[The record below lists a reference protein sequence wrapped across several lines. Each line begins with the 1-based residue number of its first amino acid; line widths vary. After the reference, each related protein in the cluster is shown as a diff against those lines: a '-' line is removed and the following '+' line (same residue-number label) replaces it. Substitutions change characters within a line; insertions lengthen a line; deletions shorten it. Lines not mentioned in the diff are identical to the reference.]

1 MATKYPKVY
10 NLCNSPYVIEME
22 ADMRILLIATNRH
35 NRLQSRMNAQ
45 PLPIGLAYIAGHID
59 QERHELKV
67 LDLMF
72 SGEDYLE
79 IVENTV
85 VEFQPDLVGI
95 SLRNLSNHSYL
106 NTQWALPLTKAVIGR
121 IRENTL
127 SLIHI

>member
-1 MATKYPKVY
+1 
-10 NLCNSPYVIEME
+10 
-22 ADMRILLIATNRH
+22 MRILLIATNRH

-59 QERHELKV
+59 PERHELKI

-79 IVENTV
+79 TVENTV

-95 SLRNLSNHSYL
+95 SLRLTAQGRGRRCLARIVDFIGIFENLGES
-106 NTQWALPLTKAVIGR
+106 
-121 IRENTL
+121 REIPAETPE
-127 SLIHI
+127 